1 MHTDIKKGRF
11 ESRLKELISEAVS
24 SMSDDRISS
33 LVIVDVEVS
42 KGKYDADIFIEGSD
56 FSQEEK
62 SKILNQLK
70 KANRYISRF
79 ILASEDWFKVPK
91 LHFKFD
97 ESLKSAKRLDELFE
111 MIKSKS

>member
-1 MHTDIKKGRF
+1 MHINIKKERF
-11 ESRLKELISEAVS
+11 ESRLKEVIAEAIS
-24 SMSDDRISS
+24 SMQDSTINT
-33 LVIVDVEVS
+33 LAVVDVSVS

>member
-1 MHTDIKKGRF
+1 MHINIKKERF
-11 ESRLKELISEAVS
+11 ESRLKEIIAEAIS
-24 SMSDDRISS
+24 SMQDSTINA
-33 LVIVDVEVS
+33 LAVVDVKVS